1 MKRRA
6 IEIVICGAI
15 GGVGCGLAAAGRAAL
30 GPAVAASA
38 LEGLAEGCGAL
49 F

>member
-1 MKRRA
+1 M
-6 IEIVICGAI
+6 ICGAI

-30 GPAVAASA
+30 GPAVASSA
-38 LEGLAEGCGAL
+38 VMGVVQAFNAW